1 MGFKEVNS
9 LDADVTVAIGGRNKK
24 TNKENPT
31 SAEGYYLGSKKV
43 ASAKSKTGFAYI
55 HILQTPKGN
64 LGVWG
69 KADMDRKVTTV
80 MPGTMIRITHT
91 GMQPTPNGDMY
102 KFKIEQDDSN
112 TIDVGGLAAVATDYS
127 AEDSGTADEV
137 GLTQED
143 QAELLAAQAE
153 AEARA
158 KKVQDLLNK
167 TKKRA

>member
-80 MPGTMIRITHT
+80 TPGTMIRITHT
-91 GMQPTPNGDMY
+91 GMQATPNGDMY
-102 KFKIEQDDSN
+102 KFKIEQDDTN
-112 TIDVGGLAAVATDYS
+112 TIDVGGLAAVSTDYS

-158 KKVQDLLNK
+158 AKVQALLNK